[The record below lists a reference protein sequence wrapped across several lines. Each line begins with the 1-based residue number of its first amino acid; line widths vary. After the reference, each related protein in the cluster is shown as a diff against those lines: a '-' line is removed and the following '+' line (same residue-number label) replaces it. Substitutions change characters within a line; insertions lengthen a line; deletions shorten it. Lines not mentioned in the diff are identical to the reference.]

1 MVDTKV
7 YDAVLEEELDMEGRR
22 CAESCRGAINT
33 AACTKLEFKVM
44 NSMVNLDKKQARDE
58 VVLAERE
65 FSTKYKLRKEDWMH
79 PSILKKRTEFLK

>member
-7 YDAVLEEELDMEGRR
+7 YDAVLEEELDIEGRR

-44 NSMVNLDKKQARDE
+44 NSMVNLDNKNKQEMKWYLLRESFQPSSSFARRIGCIQ
-58 VVLAERE
+58 V
-65 FSTKYKLRKEDWMH
+65 S
-79 PSILKKRTEFLK
+79 

>member
-44 NSMVNLDKKQARDE
+44 NSMVNLDKKT
-58 VVLAERE
+58 
-65 FSTKYKLRKEDWMH
+65 S
-79 PSILKKRTEFLK
+79 KR